1 MNQFEKSYKG
11 LKRKGKKASLSVAIR
26 EEIGVRKK
34 NNWNSRMK
42 GEKKERK
49 TSRDEDD
56 DHAFFH
62 SFKKKFHKKE

>member
-34 NNWNSRMK
+34 IIEIV
-42 GEKKERK
+42 G
-49 TSRDEDD
+49 
-56 DHAFFH
+56 
-62 SFKKKFHKKE
+62 